1 MSKFGRIMISGI
13 ITSAILMTACGKETT
28 NTNVNGH
35 IEEEVEVVYPEEETA
50 NDTNNETTDLA
61 AETAEVSDAGTEGE
75 VELNEETIKEMLDMS
90 SDTGLS
96 NEDWDRILEYV
107 KANYT
112 EEELKTKILESLYE
126 KYDKTLNYEEYYGEI
141 TDNDDHF
148 YDINCEVGVTTL
160 DEVLAQLPGS
170 EFAEYV
176 DYVETHA
183 TNDSGEIKLDE
194 LNMEIISE
202 QFDNG
207 DHYSLYFAVDAE
219 NPFLGHNIGSENVV
233 SLMSEKNDN
242 GDYIITEIKKLD
254 STDISDLKEELE
266 ETAESDAKYVLNEL

>member
-13 ITSAILMTACGKETT
+13 IASAILMTACGKET

-50 NDTNNETTDLA
+50 TDTNNETTDV
-61 AETAEVSDAGTEGE
+61 TADTTVASDAVTEGE

-90 SDTGLS
+90 SDNGGLS
-96 NEDWDRILEYV
+96 DEEWDRVLEYV
-107 KANYT
+107 RANYT
-112 EEELKTKILESLYE
+112 EEELKAKILESLYE

-141 TDNDDHF
+141 TGNDDHF
-148 YDINCEVGVTTL
+148 YDIHCEVGVTTL

-183 TNDSGEIKLDE
+183 TNDSGEIKIDE
-194 LNMEIISE
+194 LNMDIISE
-202 QFDNG
+202 EYDNG
-207 DHYSLYFAVDAE
+207 DHYGLWFAVDAE
-219 NPFLGHNIGSENVV
+219 NPFLGYNIGSEDVII
-233 SLMSEKNDN
+233 LESERNDN

-266 ETAESDAKYVLNEL
+266 ETAEDDAKNLLYEL